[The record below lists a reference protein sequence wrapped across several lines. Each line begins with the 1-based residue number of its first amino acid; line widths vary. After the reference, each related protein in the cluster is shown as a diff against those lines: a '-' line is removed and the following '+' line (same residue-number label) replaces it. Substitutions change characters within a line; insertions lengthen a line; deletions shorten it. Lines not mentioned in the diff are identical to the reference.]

1 MKISSFVLRRCGLI
15 ALVVGLA
22 SVGIAQ
28 NREKFVISAKA
39 GGVNS
44 VIGRV
49 MVTRAGQEARLLT
62 AQDDLS
68 AGDLVSTGVG
78 SRAEVLLN
86 PGSYFRVTE
95 NSEFSLADNSLDNLQ
110 VRLMKGSAI
119 VEAMGGDGTDL
130 HITVV
135 TDQGKFVIV
144 RSGVYRIS
152 QQASS
157 TELVVRKGRVLI
169 NDDPINR
176 IKSGKKLTLTNGA
189 SLVAKLTKG
198 ETDDFDIWSKKR
210 AETLAQANQRFPAR
224 AFNNY
229 LARFNDRNWPFT
241 SARWGVWVLNP
252 RSGCFT
258 FLPFYYGWSSPYGMD
273 YSFGAFYYAGNY
285 CCGGY
290 GQTAPSVSNTPRG
303 SSGGPTYPGPG
314 PTNPGSLPPP
324 TSGSRD
330 PDSGQRIRKLGPY

>member
-1 MKISSFVLRRCGLI
+1 MKMSSFVLRRFAPI
-15 ALVVGLA
+15 ALVAGLA
-22 SVGIAQ
+22 SIGIAQ

-49 MVTRAGQEARLLT
+49 MVTSIGQEARLLT

-68 AGDLVSTGVG
+68 AGDLVSTGMG

-119 VEAMGGDGTDL
+119 IEAMGGDGTGL
-130 HITVV
+130 HITVI
-135 TDQGKFVIV
+135 TDQGRFVIV

-152 QQASS
+152 QQAGS
-157 TELVVRKGRVLI
+157 TQLVVRKGRVLI
-169 NDDPINR
+169 NGDPTNP

-229 LARFNDRNWPFT
+229 LAGFNDRNWPFT

-258 FLPFYYGWSSPYGMD
+258 FLPFYYGWSSPYGLD

-290 GQTAPSVSNTPRG
+290 VRTSPSVSNPPRG
-303 SSGGPTYPGPG
+303 SSGGPVHPSPG
-314 PTNPGSLPPP
+314 PTNPGPSSRP
-324 TSGSRD
+324 TSAPRD
-330 PDSGQRIRKLGPY
+330 PDSGRPIRKQDP

>member
-1 MKISSFVLRRCGLI
+1 MKISSPVLGRFAPIG
-15 ALVVGLA
+15 LVVALA
-22 SVGIAQ
+22 SLGVAQ

-39 GGVNS
+39 GVVNS

-49 MVTRAGQEARLLT
+49 MVTKIGQEARLLT

-68 AGDLVSTGVG
+68 AGDLVSTGAG

-95 NSEFSLADNSLDNLQ
+95 NSEFSLTDNSLDSLQ

-130 HITVV
+130 RITII
-135 TDQGKFVIV
+135 TDQGRFVIV
-144 RSGVYRIS
+144 RSGVYRIR
-152 QQASS
+152 QQPGS
-157 TELVVRKGRVLI
+157 TELLVRKGRVLVN
-169 NDDPINR
+169 NDPNPL
-176 IKSGKKLTLTNGA
+176 KGGKKLAITNGA
-189 SLVAKLTKG
+189 SLVTKLTRG

-210 AETLAQANQRFPAR
+210 AEILAKANQRFPAR
-224 AFNNY
+224 AFNSY
-229 LARFNDRNWPFT
+229 LAGFSDRNWPFT
-241 SARWGVWVLNP
+241 SARWGLWVLNP

-290 GQTAPSVSNTPRG
+290 PQTLPGVSSTPRG
-303 SSGGPTYPGPG
+303 SSGGPVYTGPG
-314 PTNPGSLPPP
+314 PTNPGSSHPP
-324 TSGSRD
+324 TSGPRD
-330 PDSGQRIRKLGPY
+330 PESGQRIPRKQDP